1 MGKVAESTPVAPA
14 LAAAAKTVAIVGL
27 GFSGAAAAIGLLRD
41 LPAGSRL
48 LLIEPSP
55 RRARGL
61 AYGTRCASHW
71 LNVPAGRLGIDPA
84 QESGFVDWLQAQ
96 HGPAYAA
103 ADFVPRMLMGDY
115 LGHALAAAEQA
126 ASARGVAVMTV
137 HASVRALRNEAGA
150 DAGDDTGMKVLLLD
164 DGRELRADAVLLATG
179 HLPPEQPRIAGAPAW
194 GTPGLVA
201 EPWGDAALTELPE
214 DGEVLLLG
222 SGLSAIDVLT
232 WLQDRGHTGRVTML
246 SRRGLLPQPHR
257 SLEARPH
264 PGLAPAQALPAC
276 DGLRPMLRAVRD
288 WAARAHA
295 EGHDWRDVM
304 ASLRGCTPHLWRAL
318 DERGRRQFL
327 RHLQPWWDTH
337 RHRLAPGI
345 HRRLSAAL
353 QAGQVELHA
362 GRLQAIQRLDGGQ
375 LAVAWAPRGGGP
387 AVERRVAAVVNCT
400 GPSTRIGRAP
410 AGSLLATLHAQG
422 RLRADALGLGL
433 DVDAAHRLVDA
444 QGRPQP
450 GLYYVGP
457 MLKAQFWEA
466 VAIPELRVHAQSA
479 VAQLMQELRLAA

>member
-1 MGKVAESTPVAPA
+1 MGKVAESTTAAPPLGA
-14 LAAAAKTVAIVGL
+14 VAKTVAVIGL
-27 GFSGAAAAIGLLRD
+27 GFSGTAVALGLLQR

-71 LNVPAGRLGIDPA
+71 LNVPAGRLGVDPA

-126 ASARGVAVMTV
+126 AAVRGVAVTML
-137 HASVRALRNEAGA
+137 AAGVRSLRDEAGA
-150 DAGDDTGMKVLLLD
+150 KVLLLD
-164 DGRELRADAVLLATG
+164 DGREFRADAVVLGTG
-179 HLPPEQPRIAGAPAW
+179 HLPPEQPRLPGAPEW
-194 GTPGLVA
+194 GSPGLVA
-201 EPWGDAALTELPE
+201 EPWGDAAALAELPE

-232 WLQDRGHTGRVTML
+232 WLQDRGHAGRVTML

-257 SLEARPH
+257 SLEARPR
-264 PGLAPAQALPAC
+264 PGLSPAPALLAC
-276 DGLRPMLRAVRD
+276 GSLRAMLRAVRG
-288 WAARAHA
+288 WAAEAPTD
-295 EGHDWRDVM
+295 GHDWRDVM
-304 ASLRGCTPHLWRAL
+304 ASLRGCTPRLWQSL

-345 HRRLSAAL
+345 HRRLVASL

-362 GRLQAIQRLDGGQ
+362 GRLQAIRRGSGGG
-375 LAVAWAPRGGGP
+375 LVVAWAPRGGGD
-387 AVERRVAAVVNCT
+387 ACVRQVAAVVNCT
-400 GPSTRIGRAP
+400 GPSARIGRAP

-479 VAQLMQELRLAA
+479 VAQLMLELRLAA